1 MIIKDIFAKPIDR
14 NIKGVI
20 TIGDEKDNNI
30 KQELEEYVVTRELKD
45 HFKDFFE
52 AYVNSIGHNT
62 TNMGVW
68 ISGFFGSGKSHFL
81 KILSY
86 LLENREVKGK
96 RALEYFTDDNKITD
110 PETINNMKEA
120 VGINNEVM
128 LFNIDSKAR
137 DNNKEQRNAILNVFL
152 QVFNEQLGLSGE
164 SFWLADLERRL
175 IKDDRY
181 DDFQTEFKQLNED
194 HKDWIEIRNGFAFMK
209 GTIKETL
216 VNIGYMSDA
225 DAQGFVDS
233 LSSDYSISV
242 EEFAKMVNQYIKKQ
256 PDDYH
261 MIFLV
266 DEIGQYIGDSQQRML
281 NLQSIVEDLGT
292 YTQGKAWVIVTSQQ
306 AIDKVTNNINGQ
318 DFSKIQGRFHTRISM
333 SSANVDEVIKKRL
346 LAKTDESQ
354 TLLEDTYND
363 EQHSINNLIDFDG
376 DVERKKYDDAKVFSD
391 VYPFVPYQ
399 FVLLQQTL
407 TAIRENGSDGKH
419 LAEGER
425 SMLAVF
431 QESAQFYE
439 DKDTRTLIPYSV
451 FFRGLEQFLDHT
463 HAIVI
468 QHAIDNEIINPN
480 DEKKPFAVE
489 VLETLFMV
497 KYVKNFD
504 ATLNN
509 VTTLMINSIDTDRI
523 ELENKVKK
531 ALAVLINQEL
541 VEKTIHGYEFLTDA
555 EQDISKQISKQNV
568 DPGEISENIGNQLF
582 TTNNISKRFIYPK
595 LNNQYTFSFNT
606 YVDDYPVGA
615 TNNEMSIKVN
625 TPESD
630 YHRDEAE
637 LIRLSIDPTQPPI
650 IIDMPE
656 ESSYIDDMHQMLKI
670 RKFARENNSQLNDAR
685 SREIISVKVSESG
698 TLANNSS
705 KELMDAL
712 QQADIYISGKKL
724 DNNGKDFFK
733 RLNDAEVELIDEVYR
748 NLSYIGVTKN
758 EKDIVALFKKN
769 ELNVKTDENS
779 QAAQALMDSITRS
792 FDGRNKVSYKSI
804 LDKFSKIPY
813 GYKDLDIKWLA
824 ARLFVDA
831 KLKLYVNNASISM
844 GTGTDPLTISQYF
857 TKRSYIDKV
866 QFEPRREISAAKKRD
881 VMEIAD
887 EVFGKRVFSN
897 DEDDTVM
904 NELKERIKS
913 ELYKLKA
920 NNALPTYY
928 PGKNL
933 LEKGCEMFQKLYDI
947 NDADN
952 FYDYASKEKDDLLDW
967 HDDMEDD
974 GIIEF
979 YNSDSQQ
986 DIWKNSQGLLN
997 IYANS
1002 NSFISGVEIPKTIDS
1017 IEKIL
1022 LSNKPDGQVH
1032 QLKGLNERFRNEYN
1046 KEFDKQLEKM
1056 KTTINVEKDSALDY
1070 ARTNGFIN
1078 NVETDINRDFEKII
1092 QEASEATDLNKLM
1105 VMDNIA
1111 SVRGNRYKSLVDQL
1125 VSRKLE
1131 EERER
1136 AEEEKQ
1142 KSKDDHK
1149 DDNAGNTG
1157 ETGNDNPP
1165 IASAKVVAPTHLNL
1179 RSLGVAKTW
1188 YLNDESDID
1197 KELNKL
1203 KQVLVEQLKENK
1215 KINLD
1220 L

>member
-1 MIIKDIFAKPIDR
+1 MIIRDIFAKPIDR

-30 KQELEEYVVTRELKD
+30 KQELEEYVVTRELKG

-52 AYVNSIGHNT
+52 AYANSIGNNT

-96 RALEYFTDDNKITD
+96 RALDYFTDDNKITD
-110 PETINNMKEA
+110 TETISNMKKA
-120 VGINNEVM
+120 TGIDNEVM

-164 SFWLADLERRL
+164 SFWLADLERRM
-175 IKDDRY
+175 INDGRY
-181 DDFQTEFKQLNED
+181 EDFQAEFKRLNDD
-194 HKDWIEIRNGFAFMK
+194 HKEWIETRNGFAFMK

-216 VNIGYMSDA
+216 VNIDYMSDA

-256 PDDYH
+256 SNDYH

-346 LAKTDESQ
+346 LAKTNESQ
-354 TLLEDTYND
+354 NLLEKTYND
-363 EQHSINNLIDFDG
+363 ERHSINNLIDFDG
-376 DVERKKYDDAKVFSD
+376 DVERKKYDDAQAFAS

-431 QESAQFYE
+431 QESAQYYE
-439 DKDTRTLIPYSV
+439 NKDTRTLIPYSV

-468 QHAIDNEIINPN
+468 QHAIDNEKINPN
-480 DEKKPFAVE
+480 NEPKPFAVE

-531 ALAVLINQEL
+531 ALAILINQEL
-541 VEKTIHGYEFLTDA
+541 VEKTTHGYEFLTDA

-582 TTNNISKRFIYPK
+582 TTNNISKRFVYPK

-615 TNNEMSIKVN
+615 TNNEMSIKIN

-630 YHRDEAE
+630 YHQDETE

-670 RKFARENNSQLNDAR
+670 RKFARDNNNQSNDAR

-698 TLANNSS
+698 TLANNST
-705 KELMDAL
+705 KELMEAL

-724 DNNGKDFFK
+724 ANNGKDFFK

-748 NLSYIGVTKN
+748 NLSYIEVTKS
-758 EKDIVALFKKN
+758 EKDIVTLFKKN
-769 ELNVKTDENS
+769 DLKIKTDENN
-779 QAAQALMDSITRS
+779 QATQALMDSITRS
-792 FDGRNKVSYKSI
+792 FDGRNKISYKSI

-813 GYKDLDIKWLA
+813 GYKDIDIKWLA
-824 ARLFVDA
+824 AKLFVDA
-831 KLKLYVNNASISM
+831 KLKLYVNNASISWSSE
-844 GTGTDPLTISQYF
+844 TDPLTISQYF
-857 TKRSYIDKV
+857 TKKSYIDKV
-866 QFEPRREISAAKKRD
+866 QFEPRREISADKKRD
-881 VMEIAD
+881 VLEIAD
-887 EVFGKRVFSN
+887 EVFNKLTFSN

-904 NELKERIKS
+904 SELKEKIKS
-913 ELYKLKA
+913 NMLILKR
-920 NNALPTYY
+920 NNSMPNYY

-933 LEKGCEMFQKLYDI
+933 LEKGSAMFQRLYDI
-947 NDADN
+947 SDADN

-979 YNSDSQQ
+979 YNSESQQ
-986 DIWKNSQGLLN
+986 GIWENAQKMLN
-997 IYANS
+997 IYNNS
-1002 NSFISGVEIPKTIDS
+1002 DAFISGSEVPRIVADIK
-1017 IEKIL
+1017 KIL
-1022 LSNKPDGQVH
+1022 LSNKPNGQVH
-1032 QLKGLNERFRNEYN
+1032 RLKELNESFNKSYN
-1046 KEFDKQLEKM
+1046 IEFDKQLEKM
-1056 KTTINVEKDSALDY
+1056 KSIIEVEKESALDY
-1070 ARTNGFIN
+1070 ARANGFADEVEAGIN
-1078 NVETDINRDFEKII
+1078 KDFERIT
-1092 QEASEATDLNKLM
+1092 QEAIDSVDLDKLM
-1105 VMDNIA
+1105 VMDNKA
-1111 SVRGNRYKSLVDQL
+1111 SVCGNRYKSLVDKLGIKRNRAEREQAEKE
-1125 VSRKLE
+1125 RKLRNKHE
-1131 EERER
+1131 DANTGNEREKSDDESTPT
-1136 AEEEKQ
+1136 EEI
-1142 KSKDDHK
+1142 
-1149 DDNAGNTG
+1149 T
-1157 ETGNDNPP
+1157 
-1165 IASAKVVAPTHLNL
+1165 PTHLNL
-1179 RSLGVAKTW
+1179 KSLGVAKTW
-1188 YLNDESDID
+1188 YINDESDID
-1197 KELNKL
+1197 RELDKL
-1203 KQVLVEQLKENK
+1203 KKVLADQLKEKK
-1215 KINLD
+1215 KIILE

>member
-1 MIIKDIFAKPIDR
+1 MIIKDIFEKPINR

-30 KQELEEYVVTRELKD
+30 KQELEEYVVTRELKK
-45 HFKDFFE
+45 HFNDFFE

-96 RALEYFTDDNKITD
+96 KAINYFTDDNKITD
-110 PETINNMKEA
+110 PATIQNMEKA
-120 VGINNEVM
+120 VEIHNEVM

-137 DNNKEQRNAILNVFL
+137 DNNKAQKNAILNVFL
-152 QVFNEQLGLSGE
+152 QVFNERLGLSGE
-164 SFWLADLERRL
+164 SFLLADLERKL
-175 IKDDRY
+175 IKDNRY
-181 DDFQTEFKQLNED
+181 DDFKNEFKQITGNGWVETR
-194 HKDWIEIRNGFAFMK
+194 KGFAFMK
-209 GTIKETL
+209 GTIKDTL
-216 VNIGYMSDA
+216 VNIGYMSDE
-225 DAQGFVDS
+225 DAQGFVNM

-256 PDDYH
+256 SDDYH

-306 AIDKVTNNINGQ
+306 AIDKVTDNINGQ
-318 DFSKIQGRFHTRISM
+318 DFSKIQGRFHTRLSM

-346 LAKTDESQ
+346 LEKTSEGKEQ
-354 TLLEDTYND
+354 LEDTY
-363 EQHSINNLIDFDG
+363 EAEKHSINNLIDFDG
-376 DVERKKYDDAKVFSD
+376 DDGELKKYDDSKEFSE

-399 FVLLQQTL
+399 FNLLQKTL

-431 QESAQFYE
+431 QESAQYFE
-439 DKDTRTLIPYSV
+439 NRDTDALIPYSV

-463 HAIVI
+463 HEIVI
-468 QHAIDNEIINPN
+468 QHAATNEKINPN
-480 DEKKPFAVE
+480 NESKPFAVE

-509 VTTLMINSIDTDRI
+509 VTTLMIDSINTDRI
-523 ELENKVKK
+523 VLENKVKK
-531 ALAVLINQEL
+531 ALAILINQGL
-541 VEKTIHGYEFLTDA
+541 IEKTIHGYEFLTDA

-568 DPGEISENIGNQLF
+568 DSGEISQNIGDQLF
-582 TTNNISKRFIYPK
+582 TSNNISKRLVYPK
-595 LNNQYTFSFNT
+595 LNNQYTFAFNT
-606 YVDDYPVGA
+606 YIDDYPNGS
-615 TNNEMSIKVN
+615 TNSEMSIKVN

-630 YHRDEAE
+630 YHHDEDE

-656 ESSYIDDMHQMLKI
+656 EDSYIDDIRQMLKI
-670 RKFARENNSQLNDAR
+670 RKFARDNNNQLSDAR
-685 SREIISVKVSESG
+685 SKEIINVKVSESG
-698 TLANNSS
+698 VLANNAS

-733 RLNDAEVELIDEVYR
+733 RLKDAEVELIDEVYR
-748 NLSYIGVTKN
+748 NLSYIEVTRN
-758 EKDIVALFKKN
+758 EKDIVSLFKN
-769 ELNVKTDENS
+769 DGLNLKTDENS
-779 QAAQALMDSITRS
+779 QAVQAVMDNVTRS
-792 FDGRNKVSYKSI
+792 FDGRNKISYKSI

-813 GYKDLDIKWLA
+813 GYKDIDIKWLVA
-824 ARLFVDA
+824 KLFVDA
-831 KLKLYVNNASISM
+831 KLKLYVNNASVNI
-844 GTGTDPLTISQYF
+844 GIDTDPLTMSQYF
-857 TKRSYIDKV
+857 TKKSYIDKV

-887 EVFGKRVFSN
+887 VVFNKRTFSN

-904 NELKERIKS
+904 NELKEKIS
-913 ELYKLKA
+913 SDLNNLKR
-920 NNALPTYY
+920 NNSMPSYY

-933 LEKGCEMFQKLYDI
+933 IEDGIDKFQKLLSI

-952 FYDYASKEKDDLLDW
+952 FYDYASKEVDNLLDW
-967 HDDMEDD
+967 HDEMEDD

-986 DIWKNSQGLLN
+986 GIWKDAENKLN
-997 IYANS
+997 IYNNS
-1002 NSFISGVEIPKTIDS
+1002 HSFIFGSELPKVVADIKQVLS
-1017 IEKIL
+1017 
-1022 LSNKPDGQVH
+1022 SNKPAGQVH
-1032 QLKGLNERFRNEYN
+1032 DLKNKNEKFNEEYM
-1046 KEFDKQLEKM
+1046 KEFERQLEKM
-1056 KTTINVEKDSALDY
+1056 KETINVERDSTLDY
-1070 ARTNGFIN
+1070 ARKNDFLNKMESNIN
-1078 NVETDINRDFEKII
+1078 KEFDEVE
-1092 QEASEATDLNKLM
+1092 QEAVNSDNLDKLM
-1105 VMDNIA
+1105 VMDNKA
-1111 SVRGNRYKSLVDQL
+1111 SVLGSRNKTRIDQL
-1125 VSRKLE
+1125 VLI
-1131 EERER
+1131 REQ
-1136 AEEEKQ
+1136 EQ
-1142 KSKDDHK
+1142 KVVVPTDKKKDDSDK
-1149 DDNAGNTG
+1149 GIDDTSI
-1157 ETGNDNPP
+1157 EPHIVEP
-1165 IASAKVVAPTHLNL
+1165 KPVVTPTHISL
-1179 RSLGVAKTW
+1179 RSLSISKSW
-1188 YLNDESDID
+1188 RIDDEADID
-1197 KELNKL
+1197 RELNRL
-1203 KQVLVEQLKENK
+1203 KQVLVEELKQNK